1 MFNWWELKYIDVF
14 IAHMAKSMEKGIV
27 LSSGIYLMDGKFNK
41 KSKKAHMKRF

>member
-1 MFNWWELKYIDVF
+1 MYLLPTSQKIWKR
-14 IAHMAKSMEKGIV
+14 AQS